1 MSMNSRSEELSSKV
15 KTWLFPSLVTVL
27 AALIWRDVTELK
39 GDVKAL
45 LAQSN
50 IDKTRI
56 DNIERELFNKQTTL
70 FILDGSPKKDDN
82 RDSLFFNKELVLID
96 NKEKRKP
103 SVYLKKAK
111 NVI

>member
-1 MSMNSRSEELSSKV
+1 MNNRSEELNNKV

-39 GDVKAL
+39 SDVKSL

-56 DNIERELFNKQTTL
+56 NNIERELYDRKTITFFL
-70 FILDGSPKKDDN
+70 GRSPEKDSSSN
-82 RDSLFFNKELVLID
+82 FLYYNKELALVD
-96 NKEKRKP
+96 NKDKKKP

-111 NVI
+111 NGI

>member
-1 MSMNSRSEELSSKV
+1 MNIRSEELSSKV

-39 GDVKAL
+39 ADVKAL

-82 RDSLFFNKELVLID
+82 GNSLFFNKELVLID

>member
-1 MSMNSRSEELSSKV
+1 MNIRSEELSSKI

-39 GDVKAL
+39 TDVKAL

-70 FILDGSPKKDDN
+70 FILDGGPKKDDN
-82 RDSLFFNKELVLID
+82 GDSLFFNKELALID
-96 NKEKRKP
+96 NKDKKKP
-103 SVYLKKAK
+103 SVHLKKAK